1 MRNRRRSKLVEPSLQ
16 LRFGIA
22 FAGVGLSAVL
32 LHTVL
37 LHTTL
42 TEVVD
47 RSGPAAVLEN
57 APRLLMLN
65 AVACAAIVLPMAVVV
80 GALALFPIAG
90 PLYRIEKHLRR
101 FLDGS
106 DPGMIELRRGDRL
119 VRLASLIN
127 RVLAKVR
134 RGDVPAMESAGE
146 EPVAEERSAP
156 EPPAPLPSEPEYED
170 TPEYLS

>member
-22 FAGVGLSAVL
+22 FAGVGLSAIL

-37 LHTTL
+37 LHYTL

-57 APRLLMLN
+57 APRLLMVN
-65 AVACAAIVLPMAVVV
+65 AVACAAMVLPLAVVV

-106 DPGMIELRRGDRL
+106 DPGVVELRRGDRL
-119 VRLASLIN
+119 VRLASLVN

-134 RGDVPAMESAGE
+134 RGEGLGTEMVDPEATRVELA
-146 EPVAEERSAP
+146 
-156 EPPAPLPSEPEYED
+156 EPPAPLPSEPEYES